1 MFSHPNGG
9 LHDKGDSDE
18 SQADAFRERIEQAK
32 ELLPLYEF
40 IRDLD
45 DADEVDQGLWPFHDD
60 HSPSFSLFTQ
70 DDVDLWKCHAGCG
83 AGDQINY
90 LEIKFDLTR
99 GEAIHMFLEMAGLS
113 DVDGGGKFN
122 L

>member
-9 LHDKGDSDE
+9 LHDMGNSDE
-18 SQADAFRERIEQAK
+18 SHADAFRELIDQAK
-32 ELLPLYEF
+32 ELLPLSALIEE
-40 IRDLD
+40 LD
-45 DADEVDQGLWPFHDD
+45 DADEVDQGLCPFHDD

-99 GEAIHMFLEMAGLS
+99 GESIEMFLEMAGLS
-113 DVDGGGKFN
+113 DEDGGGKFN